1 MGEATSE
8 LNQPERI
15 ERRIE
20 ETRARLDV
28 RLGVIEQRARDAVS
42 VRRRVAERPWT
53 AVGGAA
59 ALGLAVGLYRGWKNR
74 DDSREWEDLD
84 EF

>member
-1 MGEATSE
+1 MGEATNE

-20 ETRARLDV
+20 ETRARLDDK
-28 RLGVIEQRARDAVS
+28 LGVLEQRARDAVS
-42 VRRRVAERPWT
+42 IRRRVAERPWA

-59 ALGLAVGLYRGWKNR
+59 AVGLALGLYRGWKNR
-74 DDSREWEDLD
+74 DEH
-84 EF
+84 

>member
-1 MGEATSE
+1 MGEATNE

-20 ETRARLDV
+20 ETRARLDDK
-28 RLGVIEQRARDAVS
+28 LGVLEQRARDAVS
-42 VRRRVAERPWT
+42 IRRRVAERPWS

-59 ALGLAVGLYRGWKNR
+59 AVGLALGLYRGWKNR
-74 DDSREWEDLD
+74 DEH
-84 EF
+84 